1 MVLSSRYQPFFLY
14 NLTSL
19 ISGQLLAELSIAEI
33 SETIAT
39 LTQKPG
45 LTMIIVGNN
54 SASLVYVGNKQ
65 KLCARVGIVSNII
78 HLSENATAQE
88 LTHIINGLNTAQNV
102 HGILLQLPLPKHLNA
117 SDFLRLIDPKKDVD
131 GLHPHNSGLLISGQ
145 PGLVPCTPQGCLQMI
160 QSVMPDISGMNA
172 VVLGRSVLVGKPMA
186 MLLCQHDATVTLVHS
201 KSRDIKQIC
210 QSADIV
216 VSAMG
221 TPGLLDR
228 TYFNKDAIV
237 IDVGIT
243 SVDGMIKGD
252 VNYDDVFGH
261 VCALSPVPGG
271 VGPMTVMNLMLNT
284 LKAFQN
290 YE

>member
-1 MVLSSRYQPFFLY
+1 M
-14 NLTSL
+14 TSL
-19 ISGQLLAELSIAEI
+19 ISGQLLAERSISEI
-33 SETIAT
+33 AETIAR
-39 LTQKPG
+39 LKHKPG

-54 SASLVYVGNKQ
+54 SASLVYVSNKQ
-65 KLCARVGIVSNII
+65 KLCARVGIISNMI
-78 HLSENATAQE
+78 HLPENASANE
-88 LTHIINGLNTAQNV
+88 LRQVIEGLNAAQNV

-117 SDFLRLIDPKKDVD
+117 SDFLCLIDPKKDVD
-131 GLHPHNSGLLISGQ
+131 GLHPHNLGLLMSGQ

-160 QSVMPDISGMNA
+160 QSVMPDISGANA

-186 MLLCQHDATVTLVHS
+186 LLLCQHDATVTLVHS
-201 KSRDIKQIC
+201 KSRDIKKIC

-221 TPGLLDR
+221 APGLLDP
-228 TYFNKDAIV
+228 TYFNSEAIV

-243 SVDGMIKGD
+243 SVEGTIKGD
-252 VNYDDVFGH
+252 VNYDDVFGY
-261 VCALSPVPGG
+261 VRALSPVPGG

-290 YE
+290 FT